1 MTAVVIN
8 TDNQELNPVRA
19 PRENVGRKRG
29 STLDGHG
36 LLPAEFKQRHFSSQC
51 SGKRLSV
58 ADQARCGQGKIITD
72 FEELLNALV
81 GDEMTHGCT
90 VVCANHNTTLER
102 DSNSTGP
109 GLHNGL
115 LFLHGILSNPTLLE
129 PWASGAWSVLVP
141 MTARPNG
148 SENQS
153 LHLKRNGVLKRPR
166 KTSDRMRR
174 RRRKVK
180 DEAQSSLDAFSQS
193 TPTAEPPSEP
203 HIPEMPDLDLLE
215 AAEAKL
221 EQVNEP
227 AVSEASTEGAGPRSF
242 SMPSS
247 KRTPTQR
254 MPRGKVTYH
263 NLDQLYPDAPV
274 PLYEGEMVLHN
285 STLLDLTGCGAL
297 MDWVADGH
305 GCIVEMKRMMKR
317 KTEFNQAIS
326 MLSQFVEGDV
336 QGQIIRITDTRL
348 LLLPQ
353 GCRGIKGTEMES
365 FAVSPDD
372 LTDVYE

>member
-1 MTAVVIN
+1 MVKGVA
-8 TDNQELNPVRA
+8 
-19 PRENVGRKRG
+19 GKRG
-29 STLDGHG
+29 LKNR
-36 LLPAEFKQRHFSSQC
+36 LPT
-51 SGKRLSV
+51 
-58 ADQARCGQGKIITD
+58 ITND
-72 FEELLNALV
+72 
-81 GDEMTHGCT
+81 
-90 VVCANHNTTLER
+90 
-102 DSNSTGP
+102 
-109 GLHNGL
+109 
-115 LFLHGILSNPTLLE
+115 
-129 PWASGAWSVLVP
+129 
-141 MTARPNG
+141 
-148 SENQS
+148 
-153 LHLKRNGVLKRPR
+153 GVLKRSRSP
-166 KTSDRMRR
+166 SGLMRR

-180 DEAQSSLDAFSQS
+180 DEAQSSLDAFSQP
-193 TPTAEPPSEP
+193 TPQESAPSEP
-203 HIPEMPDLDLLE
+203 HVPAMPDLDLLE

-221 EQVNEP
+221 EQADAP
-227 AVSEASTEGAGPRSF
+227 ATPTASTGPSGPRSF

-247 KRTPTQR
+247 QQTPAER
-254 MPRGKVTYH
+254 MPRGEVTYH
-263 NLDQLYPDAPV
+263 NLTQLYPHAPV

-372 LTDVYE
+372 LTDVY